1 MASFAQEAASRRK
14 FLQFLAASPVLS
26 AAGARAGDAPTPGVK
41 LPHPRMWAPMRADEL
56 IKSPKEAI
64 NVFDFEPVCRNN
76 VPPAHF
82 GYMASGIDDEVTLR
96 ANREGFL
103 KFQLRPR
110 RLVDVSKVDMSTDIL
125 GIRYDTPI
133 VVAPV

>member
-1 MASFAQEAASRRK
+1 MASFAQEAACRRK
-14 FLQFLAASPVLS
+14 FLQFLAASPLLAVT
-26 AAGARAGDAPTPGVK
+26 GARAGDAPTPVPK
-41 LPHPRMWAPMRADEL
+41 LPDPLTWAPMRADEL

-110 RLVDVSKVDMSTDIL
+110 RLVDVSKVDASVEIFGVKYDSPI
-125 GIRYDTPI
+125 GI
-133 VVAPV
+133 A